1 MHGKDNLVRI
11 VVVDDGVCH
20 ELGLTNNLWKYA
32 TCSTVY
38 CSTTSALGRSVG
50 VLAKRQRPNTT
61 STAAASSDERY

>member
-1 MHGKDNLVRI
+1 MVRI

-32 TCSTVY
+32 TLVLQY
-38 CSTTSALGRSVG
+38 SALGRSVG

-61 STAAASSDERY
+61 STAAAAASSDERY